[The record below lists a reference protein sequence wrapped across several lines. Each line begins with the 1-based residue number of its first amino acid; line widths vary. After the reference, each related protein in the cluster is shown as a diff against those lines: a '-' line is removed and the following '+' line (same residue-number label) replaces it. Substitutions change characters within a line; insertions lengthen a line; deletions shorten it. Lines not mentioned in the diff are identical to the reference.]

1 MATLDEPLRTIAVT
15 MDATPTIFFMCG
27 SSLYVDL
34 AAASR
39 RRPVLYGG
47 VRMPLWRGHGAS
59 RAADDVVDA
68 VGCADGV
75 RWLP

>member
-1 MATLDEPLRTIAVT
+1 
-15 MDATPTIFFMCG
+15 MCG

-47 VRMPLWRGHGAS
+47 VRMPGTVNLAS
-59 RAADDVVDA
+59 AKLTESAM
-68 VGCADGV
+68 G
-75 RWLP
+75 